1 MADMETRRE
10 RITNLVTVTLVTVL
24 IWIWAAGETREE
36 ITSFTDLRF
45 SGQTRDSVRISP
57 EELPS
62 VSFLIRGPRREV
74 DAIAARFRDAVEIP
88 IGTLGVP
95 STPGEHE
102 IDLVTLGQSFIDA
115 NEIPV
120 TVLAADPQTVRI
132 SIESL
137 QRRRIPVVVELPDGV
152 QTTDAVDVAPG
163 EVELLLPAS
172 LADLPGLS
180 VTARIADADVAD
192 LPSGRR
198 HELEVSLVLPDRLT
212 GQSDA
217 IRMTPRKARV
227 GLDLVSTDASIV
239 VPSIPVQVSGPPA
252 DLDRHVV
259 TIDPASVFL
268 RDVTLRGPKA
278 AIDDI
283 AGGRANVIAFIHL
296 TSDDLANRLEE
307 TRISMWRLPAGVE
320 VSSIGEKPDTSPTI
334 SITIEDR
341 PRQP

>member
-36 ITSFTDLRF
+36 ITSFADLRF

-62 VSFLIRGPRREV
+62 VSFLVRGPRREV
-74 DAIAARFRDAVEIP
+74 DAIAVRFRDAVEIS

-180 VTARIADADVAD
+180 VTARVADADVAD

-239 VPSIPVQVSGPPA
+239 VQSIPVQVSGPPA

-320 VSSIGEKPDTSPTI
+320 VSSIGENPDTSPTI

>member
-36 ITSFTDLRF
+36 ITSFSDLRF
-45 SGQTRDSVRISP
+45 TGQTKDSVRISP
-57 EELPS
+57 EELTS
-62 VSFLIRGPRREV
+62 VSFQVRGPRREV
-74 DAIAARFRDAVEIP
+74 DAVASRFREALEVP

-95 STPGEHE
+95 SAPGEHE
-102 IDLVTLGQSFIDA
+102 IDLLALGQAFLDA
-115 NEIPV
+115 DEIAV
-120 TVLAADPQTVRI
+120 TVLAADPQTARI
-132 SIESL
+132 TIESL
-137 QRRRIPVVVELPDGV
+137 ERRRVPVVVDLPDGV
-152 QTTDAVDVAPG
+152 QTTNAVDVVPA
-163 EVELLLPAS
+163 EVELLLPTT

-180 VTARIADADVAD
+180 VTALVDDADVAD
-192 LPSGRR
+192 LAPGRR
-198 HELEVSLVLPDRLT
+198 HELEVVLVLPERID

-252 DLDRHVV
+252 DLDQYEV

-278 AIDDI
+278 AIDDV
-283 AGGRANVIAFIHL
+283 ANGRANVIAFIHL
-296 TSDDLANRLEE
+296 TSDDLANRIQE
-307 TRISMWRLPAGVE
+307 TRISMWRLPRGVE
-320 VSSIGEKPDTSPTI
+320 VARIGEKPDTSPTI
-334 SITIEDR
+334 SIRIEDR
-341 PRQP
+341 VRQP